1 MNHGFSGGTGQWL
14 RLLLHAGGTAVA
26 GGVALVIQ
34 AGGGSLFAAV
44 TVLLLGTVA
53 VAFLRYRLAASRQ
66 AAMAEIHESLERL
79 SRGDTAHR
87 LAPTRLGELAGMG
100 AAVNRVIDVLG
111 ATKSRVSDLSR
122 RLMQLPE
129 QISLALEA
137 VQRGAE
143 DQEAAVEE
151 TAALQVNINTSIS
164 GINAEV
170 EKLAGFNEES
180 ASSILQLGTAVEQVA
195 RSAGAL
201 HETLESS
208 TSSIHQVGESIAT
221 AAASTDSVQGV
232 AEETA
237 ASITEMDRAIQEV
250 GVHVRGASELTQRV
264 SEAAEEGSRAVGSTI
279 DGIAEIREVTLG
291 AKAALEG
298 LADHIGEIGGITS
311 VLGNITDETNLL
323 SLNAAIIAAQAGE
336 HGKAFAVV
344 AEQVKELAR
353 RTSQSTKEIEQ
364 RVGAIREQSQRSVD
378 AMAAG
383 IEAVEQGVE
392 RSRVAG
398 NALEAIRVSARD
410 ASGRVA
416 EITRAAEEQARN
428 SKQVAEAAHRTSE
441 HVQEISGAMT
451 EQSQASRQLLENA
464 TVSVEMC
471 RQMTSAA
478 EEQRASGGYI
488 TSNIE
493 SITEMISS
501 IQRNTSAHQTA
512 SAAVGETFDGILESA
527 RRSAA
532 RLPELAAAIEELRT
546 HAESMNEELTRFGDQ
561 TPDSAQPC
569 GPGPG

>member
-14 RLLLHAGGTAVA
+14 RPLLHAAGTATA
-26 GGVALVIQ
+26 GGLALGIQ
-34 AGGGSLFAAV
+34 AGGGSIFAAV
-44 TVLLLGTVA
+44 AVLLLGTAA
-53 VAFLRYRLAASRQ
+53 VAFLRYRLAASRH
-66 AAMAEIHESLERL
+66 AAMAEVRESLERL
-79 SRGDTAHR
+79 ARGNTSHR
-87 LAPTRLGELAGMG
+87 LVPTRLGELAGMG
-100 AAVNRVIDVLG
+100 AAVNRVIDVLA

-129 QISLALEA
+129 QIRAALEA

-164 GINAEV
+164 GINGEV

-180 ASSILQLGTAVEQVA
+180 ASSILQLGSAVEQVA
-195 RSAGAL
+195 RSAAAL

-208 TSSIHQVGESIAT
+208 TSAIHQVGESIAT

-311 VLGNITDETNLL
+311 VIGNITDETNLL

-383 IEAVEQGVE
+383 IEAVEQGVK

-428 SKQVAEAAHRTSE
+428 SKQVAEAACRTSE
-441 HVQEISGAMT
+441 HVQEISSAMA
-451 EQSQASRQLLENA
+451 EQSRASRQLLENA
-464 TVSVEMC
+464 TASVEMC

-478 EEQRASGGYI
+478 EEQRASGRYI

-501 IQRNTSAHQTA
+501 IQRNTSAHQRA

-527 RRSAA
+527 RQSAA
-532 RLPELAAAIEELRT
+532 RLPELVAAIEELRT
-546 HAESMNEELTRFGDQ
+546 HAESMNEELTRFGEQ
-561 TPDSAQPC
+561 TPDSVQEGDDA
-569 GPGPG
+569 